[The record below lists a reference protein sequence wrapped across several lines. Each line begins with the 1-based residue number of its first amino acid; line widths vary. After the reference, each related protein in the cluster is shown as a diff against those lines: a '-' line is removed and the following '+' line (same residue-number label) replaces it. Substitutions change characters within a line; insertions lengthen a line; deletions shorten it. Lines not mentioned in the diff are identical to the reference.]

1 MTHRIVLLPG
11 DGVGPEVTQAARLVL
26 ENAASKARV
35 ALSFEEHPF
44 GGAAIDAS
52 GEPLPEETLAAC
64 LGAKAVLLGAVGG
77 PKWDGAPKRPEQGLL
92 ALRKALGVF
101 ANLRPMR
108 VLPGME
114 AYGPLKPE
122 LSKGADLLIVRELT
136 GGTYF
141 GERVEGRERAT
152 DETVYTREEV
162 ERVARVAF
170 EAARGRKGRVLSVDK
185 ANVMATGRLWRA
197 AVIDL
202 WKREYDDVKLDHGL
216 VDAVAMKL
224 VLAPSSFDVILT
236 ENMFGDIL
244 SDEASVIAGSIGLSP
259 SASVGSDIGLYEPI
273 HGSAPDIAGRDRA
286 NPTGAILSAAML
298 ARHSLGAEELAAAI
312 EQAVE
317 ETIASGTR
325 TPDLGG
331 STGCKAFAQAVVA
344 RLG

>member
-1 MTHRIVLLPG
+1 MTHRIILLPG
-11 DGVGPEVTQAARLVL
+11 DGVGPEVTNAARLVL
-26 ENAASKARV
+26 EKAAAKAGV
-35 ALSFEEHPF
+35 SLAFEEHPF

-52 GEPLPEETLAAC
+52 GEPLPEQTLAAC

-77 PKWDGAPKRPEQGLL
+77 PRWDGAPKRPEQGLL

-114 AYGPLKPE
+114 AYGPLRPE
-122 LSKGADLLIVRELT
+122 LSRGADLLIVRELT

-141 GERVEGRERAT
+141 GDRIEGRERAT
-152 DETVYTREEV
+152 DETVYTRKEV

-185 ANVMATGRLWRA
+185 ANVMATSRLWRA
-197 AVIDL
+197 AVTEL
-202 WKREYDDVKLDHGL
+202 WKREYEDVRLDHGL

-224 VLAPSSFDVILT
+224 VLAPGSFDVILT

-259 SASVGSDIGLYEPI
+259 SASVGGDVGLYEPI
-273 HGSAPDIAGRDRA
+273 HGSAPDIAGQDKA

-298 ARHSLGAEELAAAI
+298 ARHSLGEEALAAAI
-312 EQAVE
+312 ERAVE
-317 ETIASGTR
+317 EAIASGAR
-325 TPDLGG
+325 TADLGG
-331 STGCKAFAQAVVA
+331 AVTCSAFAETVA
-344 RLG
+344 GRLG